1 MLEERVV
8 ELEKKN
14 LKEIRH
20 IQALAKRVVEL
31 MRKEGD
37 EKKRA
42 KKEEASKKEASH
54 SKKKAIKDMVS

>member
-1 MLEERVV
+1 
-8 ELEKKN
+8 

-20 IQALAKRVVEL
+20 IQALAKRVIEL